1 MVGAITDGQTVR
13 GRPPLVA
20 LRHQLLQIFQE
31 NDLIKLPDLL
41 KGAFKFDCIEMRS
54 WISLRIDGGV

>member
-41 KGAFKFDCIEMRS
+41 KGAFKFGCIEMLS
-54 WISLRIDGGV
+54 